1 MQKDASQQ
9 AEPTEEMHQDIP
21 KACFISGFSP
31 SIPDEEERGPR
42 HHLPEEEQGEEV
54 PCENDPQ
61 GAPDIKI
68 GGHMLPLL
76 LNMDGIKHHT
86 KGGDHKDIGED
97 HAQLINPAEDQVQS
111 QERKDTSR

>member
-1 MQKDASQQ
+1 
-9 AEPTEEMHQDIP
+9 MHQDIP
-21 KACFISGFSP
+21 KRRFISGFTS
-31 SIPDEEERGPR
+31 SIPDEKKRGPG
-42 HHLPEEEQGEEV
+42 HLLPEEEQGEEV

-76 LNMDGIKHHT
+76 LNMDGIEHHT

-97 HAQLINPAEDQVQS
+97 QAQLIIPAEDQVVT
-111 QERKDTSR
+111 QERKDPFLPLW